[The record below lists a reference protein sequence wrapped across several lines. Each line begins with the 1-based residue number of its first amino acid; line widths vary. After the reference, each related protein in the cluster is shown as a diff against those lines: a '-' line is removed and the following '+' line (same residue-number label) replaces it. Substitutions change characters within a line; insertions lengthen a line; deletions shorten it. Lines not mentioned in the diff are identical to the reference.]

1 MSMVDRQ
8 RLSVDVA
15 AALEPVSACFS
26 RHTLPLVARGALDDA
41 AIPTTANAK
50 GEIINNKFS

>member
-1 MSMVDRQ
+1 MVDRQ

-15 AALEPVSACFS
+15 AALEPVGACFS